1 MDVRARRSPLA
12 LLVGA
17 DSALR
22 RETAR
27 RLTEQGIG
35 VVLCSGPP
43 GCMLERD
50 DRCVLLS
57 AADIAVVLPG
67 RSTVREQLAACARA
81 ARRVIVA
88 GDLPGLGSVD
98 DEPAEVASQVLG
110 ALRTRA

>member
-1 MDVRARRSPLA
+1 MDVRAHRSPLA

-43 GCMLERD
+43 GCMLERE

-57 AADIAVVLPG
+57 ATDIAVLLPG
-67 RSTVREQLAACARA
+67 RSAAREQLAACAKA

-88 GDLPGLGSVD
+88 GDLPGLGAVD
-98 DEPAEVASQVLG
+98 DEAAEVAAHVVR
-110 ALRTRA
+110 ALRVSA